1 MLSHRKLN
9 RCFRL
14 MLLFVLA
21 FITQQTQAAANR
33 NYYQIKIYHLKN
45 KAQEQLVDGYLKDF
59 YLPKLH
65 KMGIKDVGVF
75 KTLENDTT
83 DRRIYLFIHFEKW
96 KKMEYFDENVSHD
109 VAKTGREYVDAN
121 YKTPPYSRMET
132 IILNAFIT
140 RPVYALPKLTGNR
153 ANRIYELRSYES
165 PTEQYHRNKV
175 SMFNSGETDL
185 FDRLGFNSVFYG
197 SVIAGSRMP
206 NLMYMTTFNSKEDR
220 DKHWEAFSADTQWKT
235 LSGMP
240 EYQNNVSK
248 ADIIFLYPAEY
259 SDF

>member
-1 MLSHRKLN
+1 MLSKKKLI
-9 RCFRL
+9 RGIGL
-14 MLLFVLA
+14 MLLFVLMHS
-21 FITQQTQAAANR
+21 TQQAQAANR

-45 KAQEQLVDGYLKDF
+45 KAQEQLIDSYLKDF

-65 KMGIKDVGVF
+65 TMGVKNVGVF
-75 KTLENDTT
+75 KTLETDTT
-83 DRRIYLFIHFEKW
+83 DRRIYVFIHFETW
-96 KKMEYFDENVSHD
+96 KKMEYFDENVSRD

-121 YKTPPYSRMET
+121 YKNPPYSRMET

-140 RPVYALPKLTGNR
+140 RPVPALPKLT
-153 ANRIYELRSYES
+153 ANKADRIYELRSYES
-165 PTEQYHRNKV
+165 ATEQYHRNKV

-197 SVIAGSRMP
+197 SVVAGCRMP
-206 NLMYMTTFNSKEDR
+206 NLMYMTTFNSMEER
-220 DKHWEAFSADTQWKT
+220 EKHWAAFFGDAQWKK
-235 LSGMP
+235 LSGMS

-248 ADIIFLYPAEY
+248 AEINFLRPAEY

>member
-1 MLSHRKLN
+1 MLPKRKLI
-9 RCFRL
+9 RRIGL
-14 MLLFVLA
+14 MLLFALIY
-21 FITQQTQAAANR
+21 ITQQAQAANR

-45 KAQEQLVDGYLKDF
+45 KAQEQLVDSYLKDF

-65 KMGIKDVGVF
+65 TMGIKNIGVF
-75 KTLENDTT
+75 KTLETDTA
-83 DRRIYLFIHFEKW
+83 DRRIYVFIHFATW
-96 KKMEYFDENVSHD
+96 KKMEYFDENVSRD

-132 IILNAFIT
+132 IILNAFMT
-140 RPVYALPKLTGNR
+140 RPVPALPKLT
-153 ANRIYELRSYES
+153 ANKTDRIYELRSYES
-165 PTEQYHRNKV
+165 VTEQYHRNKV

-197 SVIAGSRMP
+197 SVVAGCRMP
-206 NLMYMTTFNSKEDR
+206 NLMYMTAFNSKEDR
-220 DKHWEAFSADTQWKT
+220 DKHWAAFSSDTQWKT

-248 ADIIFLYPAEY
+248 SDVIFLQPAEY